1 MVNQEV
7 QNILDFWFG
16 NLQSL
21 TDYHQDKTS
30 MWFGD
35 GAAYDELIKEKFHS
49 LHKQACRGD
58 LRGWELEAH
67 SMLALIILF
76 DQFSRHIYR
85 NQARSFIQDKQA
97 IMLVQQGIEKSF
109 DKELFFIQRKFF
121 YMPLMH
127 AEDIGIQ
134 TLSIKMFT
142 QLCNDVPTELQD
154 MYAKSLS
161 FAQSHYYVIE
171 KFGRFPEL
179 NEILGR
185 ASTCEELDFLATGK
199 YQFL

>member
-1 MVNQEV
+1 MNQEV

-16 NLQSL
+16 SLQCP
-21 TDYHQDKTS
+21 TDIHQDKAS

-35 GAAYDELIKEKFHS
+35 GAAYDQLIKEKFYS

-58 LRGWELEAH
+58 LKDWELEAH
-67 SMLALIILF
+67 SMLALIIML

-85 NQARSFIQDKQA
+85 NQARSFAQDQQA
-97 IMLVQQGIEKSF
+97 IALVQQGIQKNL

-127 AEDIGIQ
+127 AEDIDIQ
-134 TLSIKMFT
+134 TLSVKMFT
-142 QLCNDVPTELQD
+142 QLCDQVPAELHD

-185 ASTCEELDFLATGK
+185 TSTREELDFLATGK
-199 YQFL
+199 YRFL